1 MFDRNSRKEVTLEA
15 SREVAKP
22 KTMLKPRK
30 VRPAS
35 VLVNLITISVAGVFW
50 RQEEEG
56 RDLRGLSRLQQ
67 EDPAHGL
74 APPGEHH
81 RGGRHQQPVPVP
93 GELLHHLSFILTASS
108 LNHSQSSSTS
118 ALTLLPELFSSLVS
132 CCWWKHFQESLD
144 DINYVSVEESLV
156 IIKGHQQ
163 LLFIPGP
170 GEI

>member
-1 MFDRNSRKEVTLEA
+1 MTLEA

-74 APPGEHH
+74 ASAGERH
-81 RGGRHQQPVPVP
+81 RGGSYQQSLSVSR
-93 GELLHHLSFILTASS
+93 ELLT
-108 LNHSQSSSTS
+108 SSSSPSTS
-118 ALTLLPELFSSLVS
+118 NVLATRVG
-132 CCWWKHFQESLD
+132 CCCD
-144 DINYVSVEESLV
+144 YVAGYVSLKNE
-156 IIKGHQQ
+156 
-163 LLFIPGP
+163 
-170 GEI
+170 